1 MLSQQLQMQTVLLSA
16 PWSDKIKELN
26 LNFEELVPLKS
37 HLGNIVYPHN

>member
-1 MLSQQLQMQTVLLSA
+1 MLSQQLPMQTVLLSA
-16 PWSDKIKELN
+16 LWSVKIKELN